1 IVRSFSSGKRE
12 GGDFVCCT
20 LSPRG
25 EWIYCVGEDF
35 VLYCFSTVTGKLE
48 RTLTAYVTAAVRT
61 VPSVDFA
68 RKRFKMSIEIE
79 SSDVIRLI
87 MQYLKENSLHRT
99 LATLQEE
106 TTVSLN
112 TVDSIESFVA
122 DINSGH
128 WDTVLQAIQS
138 LKLPDKTLIDLY
150 EQVVLELIELRELGA
165 ARSLLRQTDPMIML
179 KQTQPE
185 RYIHLENLLARSYFD
200 PREAYPDGSSK
211 EKRRAAIA
219 QALAGEVSVVPP
231 SRLMALLGQALKW
244 QQHQG
249 LLPPGMTIDLFRGK
263 AAVKDVE
270 EEKFPTQLSRHIKFG
285 QKSHVECARFSPDG
299 QYLVT
304 GSVDGFIEDL
314 KYQAQDNFMMMDDAV
329 LCMCFSRDTEMLATG
344 AQDGKIKVWKIQ
356 SGQCLRRFERA
367 HSKGVTCLSF
377 SKDSSQI
384 LSASFDQ
391 TIRIHGLKSGKT
403 LKEFR
408 GHSSFVNEA
417 TFSQD
422 GHYILSASSD
432 GTVKVWNVKTTECAN
447 TFKSLGSTAGTDITV
462 NSVILLPKNPE
473 HFVVCNRSN
482 TVVIMNMQG
491 QIVRS
496 FSSGKREG
504 GDFVCCTLSPR
515 GEWIYCVGEDFV
527 LYCFSTV
534 TGKLERTLTVSED
547 TFMTRETLI
556 SSVPA
561 VTTSSCLSIFA
572 ISTGPCVSCWAADCA
587 VSVAD
592 K

>member
-1 IVRSFSSGKRE
+1 MSCFSS
-12 GGDFVCCT
+12 
-20 LSPRG
+20 
-25 EWIYCVGEDF
+25 
-35 VLYCFSTVTGKLE
+35 
-48 RTLTAYVTAAVRT
+48 
-61 VPSVDFA
+61 
-68 RKRFKMSIEIE
+68 
-79 SSDVIRLI
+79 VIRLI
-87 MQYLKENSLHRT
+87 MQYLKENSLQRT

-231 SRLMALLGQALKW
+231 SRLMALLGQNYTGGIVHIPVVDGLPLSLKSLKW

-270 EEKFPTQLSRHIKFG
+270 EERFPTQLARHIK
-285 QKSHVECARFSPDG
+285 
-299 QYLVT
+299 
-304 GSVDGFIEDL
+304 DL

-329 LCMCFSRDTEMLATG
+329 LCMSFSRDTEMMATG

-356 SGQCLRRFERA
+356 SGQCLRRYERA
-367 HSKGVTCLSF
+367 HSKGVTCISF

-391 TIRIHGLKSGKT
+391 TIRIHGLKSGKS

-408 GHSSFVNEA
+408 GHSSFVNDA
-417 TFSQD
+417 TLTPD
-422 GHYILSASSD
+422 GHHIISASSD
-432 GTVKVWNVKTTECAN
+432 GTVKIWNVKTTECTS
-447 TFKSLGSTAGTDITV
+447 TFKSLGTSAGTDITV
-462 NSVILLPKNPE
+462 NNVILLPKNPE

-504 GDFVCCTLSPR
+504 GDFVCCSLSPR

-534 TGKLERTLTVSED
+534 TGKLERTLTVHEKDVIGIAHHPHQNLIATYSED
-547 TFMTRETLI
+547 GLLKLWK
-556 SSVPA
+556 P
-561 VTTSSCLSIFA
+561 
-572 ISTGPCVSCWAADCA
+572 
-587 VSVAD
+587 
-592 K
+592 

>member
-1 IVRSFSSGKRE
+1 
-12 GGDFVCCT
+12 
-20 LSPRG
+20 
-25 EWIYCVGEDF
+25 
-35 VLYCFSTVTGKLE
+35 
-48 RTLTAYVTAAVRT
+48 
-61 VPSVDFA
+61 
-68 RKRFKMSIEIE
+68 MSIEVE
-79 SSDVIRLI
+79 SADVVRLI
-87 MQYLKENSLHRT
+87 MQYLKENNLHRT

-112 TVDSIESFVA
+112 TVDSIDSFVA

-231 SRLMALLGQALKW
+231 SRLMALLGQVSHLRAFRGLGEPVTRRNCFYFADVSQLFVFFLQSLKW

-270 EEKFPTQLSRHIKFG
+270 EERFPTQLSRHIKFG
-285 QKSHVECARFSPDG
+285 QKSHVECSRFSPDG

-304 GSVDGFIEDL
+304 GSVDGFIEVWNFTTGKIRKDL

-367 HSKGVTCLSF
+367 HSKGVTCVSF
-377 SKDSSQI
+377 CKDTSQL

-391 TIRIHGLKSGKT
+391 TIRIHGLKSGKS

-408 GHSSFVNEA
+408 GHASFVNEA
-417 TFSQD
+417 TFTPD
-422 GHYILSASSD
+422 GHHIISASSD
-432 GTVKVWNVKTTECAN
+432 GTVKVWNVKTTECTS
-447 TFKSLGSTAGTDITV
+447 TFKPLGTSAGTDITV
-462 NSVILLPKNPE
+462 NNVLLLPKNPE

-534 TGKLERTLTVSED
+534 TGKLERTLTVHEKDVIGIAHHPHQNLIATYSED
-547 TFMTRETLI
+547 GLLKLWR
-556 SSVPA
+556 P
-561 VTTSSCLSIFA
+561 
-572 ISTGPCVSCWAADCA
+572 
-587 VSVAD
+587 
-592 K
+592 